1 MPRRRVVWSGRKKG
15 LRIPPGVKAAALADQ
30 LAGSRTIAETARSFG
45 LDPLTVKKLAETV
58 AGIDPEAVKR
68 IQIGLP
74 RLLTVLAAS
83 HATEALERVHTDP
96 ATAVKSTFGAK
107 LAAEA
112 GRLAA
117 PAADNPGATVLAF
130 IESLHVGPL
139 SPGVDVIPRPAI
151 LDAKPVELL
160 SGRPLPPTGADLP
173 GELAP

>member
-30 LAGSRTIAETARSFG
+30 LAGGRTIAATARSFG

-58 AGIDPEAVKR
+58 ACIDPEAVKR
-68 IQIGLP
+68 IQVGLP

-112 GRLAA
+112 GRLTA
-117 PAADNPGATVLAF
+117 PAADNPGATLLSF
-130 IESLHVGPL
+130 IEALNRAGGGSLTVGPSQEPP
-139 SPGVDVIPRPAI
+139 SPVIEAVAEFQVLLPA
-151 LDAKPVELL
+151 E
-160 SGRPLPPTGADLP
+160 R
-173 GELAP
+173 